1 MDYDLARQAP
11 ATDNL
16 PPRMRWKV
24 HGMDCPSCVSKIEGA
39 VSKFAGVSDAR
50 LSYSNEILEFDLD
63 ASLTNPQQVEQK
75 VRALGYRVDHVGG
88 IHDAGAPPRAADLSP
103 LARWWQAPK
112 ARLVLVSGAL
122 LSVAAVAEVVAHP
135 ETHWIFALAALA
147 GLVPFANKAIR
158 AAVAGSPFTI
168 EMLVSIAVVGAVF
181 IDAAPEG
188 AVVVFLFAVGEWL
201 ESVASHRARSSIQS
215 LADLVPKTANLIDGG
230 RTREVPAATL
240 RVGQL
245 VEVRP
250 GERVPA
256 DGTIAEGRT
265 SCDEA
270 PVTGESVPRERA
282 VGDPVYA
289 GTISLDG
296 MIRMRVDR
304 DPADNTIARI
314 IQLVEEAE
322 MNKAPTA
329 RFIDRFSLYY
339 TPGVIAV
346 SLLVAVVPPL
356 AFAAPWADW
365 IYKGLALLL
374 IGCPCALVLSTP
386 AAITSGISAGARR
399 GLLMKGGATLENVG
413 KVATMAFDKT
423 GTLTRGEPRVTDVVT
438 LAGDD
443 TRLLALAAGVE
454 SSSGHPLARAIVSR
468 AEEAGIALPSVTDAR
483 AYPGRGASAEIEGV
497 TIIVAS
503 PGYAESLGAMTENA
517 RHQAEVLEDAGKT
530 VVVVIEGQQIV
541 GLLGLRDEPR
551 ADSAEAIESLRRL
564 GIRTIVLTG
573 DNARTARAIGDT
585 LGIEVE
591 AELLPEDKIRVLDS
605 LKTRGL
611 LAMVGDGINDAPALA
626 RADVGIAMGGG
637 TDVALEAASAALLHD
652 RVSDVVDLVRLSR
665 ATMRNIRQ
673 NITVALGLKAV
684 FLVTTLLGVT
694 TLWMAILADTG
705 ATVIVTANA
714 LRLLG
719 FKISKAT

>member
-1 MDYDLARQAP
+1 
-11 ATDNL
+11 
-16 PPRMRWKV
+16 
-24 HGMDCPSCVSKIEGA
+24 MDCPSCVNTIEAA
-39 VSKFAGVSDAR
+39 VSKFAGVSDAK
-50 LSYSNEILEFDLD
+50 LSFSNETLELVLD
-63 ASLTNPQQVEQK
+63 ASVTNPQQVEQK
-75 VRALGYRVDHVGG
+75 VRALGYRVDQVSADPDTG
-88 IHDAGAPPRAADLSP
+88 AAPPRAPDIAP
-103 LARWWQAPK
+103 LARWWRMPK
-112 ARLVLVSGAL
+112 TRLVLASGAL
-122 LSVAAVAEVVAHP
+122 LSVAVVAEVVAHP

-147 GLVPFANKAIR
+147 GLVPFADRAVR

-168 EMLVSIAVVGAVF
+168 EMLVSIAVVGAVV

-201 ESVASHRARSSIQS
+201 ESVASRKARSSIQS
-215 LADLVPKTANLIDGG
+215 LADLVPKTAYLVDDG
-230 RTREVPAATL
+230 RTREVPAAAL
-240 RVGQL
+240 RVGEL

-250 GERVPA
+250 GDRVPA

-270 PVTGESVPRERA
+270 PVTGESVPREKG

-296 MIRMRVDR
+296 MIRIRVDR

-346 SLLVAVVPPL
+346 ALLVAVVPPL

-399 GLLMKGGATLENVG
+399 GLLLKGGATLENVG

-438 LAGDD
+438 LAADD

-468 AEEAGIALPSVTDAR
+468 AEEAGIALPSATDAR
-483 AYPGRGASAEIEGV
+483 AYPGKGASAAIEGM

-503 PGYAESLGAMTENA
+503 PGYAESLGAMTEDA
-517 RHQAEVLEDAGKT
+517 RRRAELLEDAGKT
-530 VVVVIEGQQIV
+530 VVVVIEGQRIA

-551 ADSAEAIESLRRL
+551 ADSAEALESLRRL

-585 LGIEVE
+585 LAVEVQ

-626 RADVGIAMGGG
+626 HADVGIAMGGG
-637 TDVALEAASAALLHD
+637 TEVALEAASAALLHD

-705 ATVIVTANA
+705 ATVVVTANA

-719 FKISKAT
+719 FKMRPAT

>member
-1 MDYDLARQAP
+1 MDYELERGFP
-11 ATDNL
+11 TTDGL
-16 PPRMRWKV
+16 P
-24 HGMDCPSCVSKIEGA
+24 
-39 VSKFAGVSDAR
+39 
-50 LSYSNEILEFDLD
+50 
-63 ASLTNPQQVEQK
+63 Q
-75 VRALGYRVDHVGG
+75 
-88 IHDAGAPPRAADLSP
+88 
-103 LARWWQAPK
+103 LARWWRAPE
-112 ARLVLVSGAL
+112 ARLVLASGAL
-122 LSVAAVAEVVAHP
+122 LSVAVVAQLATHS
-135 ETHWIFALAALA
+135 ETHWMFALAALV

-158 AAVAGSPFTI
+158 AGVAGSPFTI
-168 EMLVSIAVVGAVF
+168 EMLVSIAVVGAVV

-188 AVVVFLFAVGEWL
+188 AVVVFLFAVGELL
-201 ESVASHRARSSIQS
+201 ESVATRKARTSIQS
-215 LADLVPKTANLIDGG
+215 LADLIPKTACLVEDG
-230 RTREVPAATL
+230 RTRELPAATL

-250 GERVPA
+250 GDRVPA

-270 PVTGESVPRERA
+270 PVTGESVPKEKG

-296 MIRMRVDR
+296 MIRIRVDR

-314 IQLVEEAE
+314 IKLVEEAE

-339 TPGVIAV
+339 TPGVIAAA
-346 SLLVAVVPPL
+346 LLVAVVPPL
-356 AFAAPWADW
+356 AFAAPWTDW

-399 GLLMKGGATLENVG
+399 GLLLKGGAALENIG

-443 TRLLALAAGVE
+443 PRLLALAAGVE
-454 SSSGHPLARAIVSR
+454 SVSGHPLARAIVSR
-468 AEEAGIALPSVTDAR
+468 AASAGIALPRATNAR
-483 AYPGRGASAEIEGV
+483 VYPGKGASAEIEGMTV
-497 TIIVAS
+497 TVAS
-503 PGYAESLGAMTENA
+503 PGYAESLGAMTGTA
-517 RHQAEVLEDAGKT
+517 RRQAKALEDAGKT
-530 VVVVIEGQQIV
+530 VVVVIGGKGIV

-551 ADSAEAIESLRRL
+551 ADSAEAIKRLRRL
-564 GIRTIVLTG
+564 GVRTIVLTG

-605 LKTRGL
+605 LKTHGL

-637 TDVALEAASAALLHD
+637 TEVALEAASAALLHD
-652 RVSDVVDLVRLSR
+652 RVGDVVDLVRLSR

-673 NITVALGLKAV
+673 NITLALGLKAV
-684 FLVTTLLGVT
+684 FLITTLLGVT

-719 FKISKAT
+719 FKTGRAT